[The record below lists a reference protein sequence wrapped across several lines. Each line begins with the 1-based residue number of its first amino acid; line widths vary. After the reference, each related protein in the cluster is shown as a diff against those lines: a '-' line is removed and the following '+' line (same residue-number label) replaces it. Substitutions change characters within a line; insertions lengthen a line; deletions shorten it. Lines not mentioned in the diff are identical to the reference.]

1 MDAGGFEHGVVPFCH
16 SDGSKQLGMF
26 FRISMLAPAKL
37 HVIRASAMHNLRNS
51 AVAISLLR
59 EVRSTSL
66 WREAREACL
75 YVCTYSIYIKQ
86 FYIYR
91 YIQLLLYE
99 CIYIYTYTYTFTY
112 IKQTYINKYVCE
124 AVCSVNPDLSGL
136 NMFSDLPFEVMLCWI
151 FHWCPATTSAID

>member
-37 HVIRASAMHNLRNS
+37 HVVRASAMHNLRNS

-75 YVCTYSIYIKQ
+75 YVCTYSIYITTLH
-86 FYIYR
+86 IP
-91 YIQLLLYE
+91 LYTN
-99 CIYIYTYTYTFTY
+99 IT
-112 IKQTYINKYVCE
+112 
-124 AVCSVNPDLSGL
+124 L
-136 NMFSDLPFEVMLCWI
+136 
-151 FHWCPATTSAID
+151 